1 MKPVKIGLLGLGTVG
16 CATVAILRRNA
27 DEITR
32 RAGRRIEI
40 TYACAQDINK
50 ERPIDLDGITLT
62 ADPFELIQHD
72 SLDIIV
78 ELIGGVSPAHELA
91 MAAIGTG
98 KHVVTANKALIAL
111 YGNEIFKAAYK
122 NDVMVAFEAAVA
134 GGIPIIKAIR
144 EGLSG
149 NHIQWIAGIIN
160 GTCNFILT
168 EMYRHGSSFDD
179 ALGRAQMLGY
189 AETDPTF
196 DIEGM
201 DAAHKLTILASLAFG
216 IPLQFDKVYTEGITK
231 LSNQDIRY
239 ADELGYKLKHLG
251 ITRRKPEG
259 IELRVHP
266 ALVPKSRLLA
276 SVEGVMNAIV
286 ITGDAVGPTLFYG
299 AGAGGEPTASAVV
312 ADIVDVV
319 RTMTA
324 DPQQR
329 VPHLAFQPD
338 SLSDTPIIDIADI
351 VTPYYLRLTVIDRP
365 GVLAKVTRIFADF
378 DISIEAILQKEP
390 ATESDPVPVILLT
403 QRVCERDIDH
413 AISEIEG
420 LEEVVQKI
428 VRIRVE
434 LLK

>member
-1 MKPVKIGLLGLGTVG
+1 MGTVG

-40 TYACAQDINK
+40 THACAQDINK

-72 SLDIIV
+72 SLDIVV

-434 LLK
+434 SLK

>member
-1 MKPVKIGLLGLGTVG
+1 MGTVG

-40 TYACAQDINK
+40 THACAQDINK

-259 IELRVHP
+259 VELRVHP

-365 GVLAKVTRIFADF
+365 GVLAKVTRIFASF

-434 LLK
+434 SLK

>member
-1 MKPVKIGLLGLGTVG
+1 MGTVG

-40 TYACAQDINK
+40 THACAQDINK

-72 SLDIIV
+72 SLDIVV

>member
-40 TYACAQDINK
+40 THACAQDINK

-338 SLSDTPIIDIADI
+338 ALSDTPIIDIADI

-390 ATESDPVPVILLT
+390 RP
-403 QRVCERDIDH
+403 RVTRCR
-413 AISEIEG
+413 
-420 LEEVVQKI
+420 LFY
-428 VRIRVE
+428 
-434 LLK
+434 

>member
-1 MKPVKIGLLGLGTVG
+1 MGTVG

-40 TYACAQDINK
+40 THACAQDINK

-72 SLDIIV
+72 SLDVIV

-434 LLK
+434 SLK